1 MTRLD
6 LTGATARRLVT
17 GLVSDHVLDDREAV
31 LERRARV
38 VWSHLTEPGDAVA
51 GALIRELGAHAAL
64 DALLSGATAAELGG
78 LGPEELRSALKRW
91 RPRMNPDDIDAG
103 FAVARAAKAQLVT
116 PDDPHW
122 PRGFDDLG
130 PNAPILLWVRGDAS
144 LLSRAEPAAALVG
157 ARAAS
162 AYGEHVAMEIAADIA
177 GEGIPVVS
185 GAAYGIDGAVH
196 RAALAVSG
204 PTIALLAGGVD
215 RPYPVGHSQL
225 IDRMTRSAVV
235 ASEVPC
241 GSAPTKWRFLARN
254 RLIAGIAA
262 ATVVVEAGWRSG
274 SLNTAGHAA
283 ALGRPLG
290 AVPGPVTSAASA
302 GCHRLLREFA
312 ATCVTNAADVR
323 DLLGTAVGADAG
335 ATDARPRTDERTRVR
350 DALSTRAW
358 RDAHELARRS
368 GMAREEVEAHL
379 GMLHLEGGV
388 ERSERGWR
396 LVGAAGR

>member
-290 AVPGPVTSAASA
+290 AVPGPVSRVIWVLS
-302 GCHRLLREFA
+302 R
-312 ATCVTNAADVR
+312 V
-323 DLLGTAVGADAG
+323 VGAKWLNRCVSDVI
-335 ATDARPRTDERTRVR
+335 D
-350 DALSTRAW
+350 
-358 RDAHELARRS
+358 
-368 GMAREEVEAHL
+368 
-379 GMLHLEGGV
+379 
-388 ERSERGWR
+388 
-396 LVGAAGR
+396 

>member
-6 LTGATARRLVT
+6 LSIRAARRLVA
-17 GLVSDHVLDDREAV
+17 GLVPDEMLSDDDAV

-51 GALIRELGAHAAL
+51 GSLIEHLGAHAAL

-78 LGPEELRSALKRW
+78 LAPDELRGALKRW
-91 RPRMNPDDIDAG
+91 RPRMNADEIDSCFG
-103 FAVARAAKAQLVT
+103 VARVAGVQLVT
-116 PDDPHW
+116 PDDPDW
-122 PRGFDDLG
+122 PRGFGDLG
-130 PNAPILLWVRGDAS
+130 PNAPITLWVRGDAS
-144 LLSRAEPAAALVG
+144 LLSRPAPAVALVG

-162 AYGEHVAMEIAADIA
+162 AYGEHIAMEIAADLA
-177 GEGIPVVS
+177 GGGIPVVS

-204 PTIALLAGGVD
+204 PTVALLAGGVD

-254 RLIAGIAA
+254 RLIASIAD

-283 ALGRPLG
+283 ELGRPLG
-290 AVPGPVTSAASA
+290 AVPGPVTQLIWVLS
-302 GCHRLLREFA
+302 R
-312 ATCVTNAADVR
+312 V
-323 DLLGTAVGADAG
+323 VGAKWLNRCVSDVI
-335 ATDARPRTDERTRVR
+335 D
-350 DALSTRAW
+350 
-358 RDAHELARRS
+358 
-368 GMAREEVEAHL
+368 
-379 GMLHLEGGV
+379 
-388 ERSERGWR
+388 
-396 LVGAAGR
+396 